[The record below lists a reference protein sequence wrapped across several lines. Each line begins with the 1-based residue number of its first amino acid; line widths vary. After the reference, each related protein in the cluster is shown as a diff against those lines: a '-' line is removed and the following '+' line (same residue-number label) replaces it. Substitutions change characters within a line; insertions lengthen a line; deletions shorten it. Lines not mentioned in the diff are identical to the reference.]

1 MAKTAHGSSANGHF
15 GSGTRTA
22 GSEPAADHREPAHYE
37 AVPASAPAL
46 TPAEDRQWAFMAH
59 CGGILGF
66 IPSLIIYLVFRD
78 RGPFT
83 AQESREALNFT
94 VPPTIVAA
102 VANIIAVVL
111 SGISPATGTVFAFLA
126 VGIWIFL
133 TVFSVIAAVHV
144 NRGQP
149 YRYALSFRLIH

>member
-1 MAKTAHGSSANGHF
+1 MAKTAR
-15 GSGTRTA
+15 GSGTNGNHGGGTSTA
-22 GSEPAADHREPAHYE
+22 GSKPAADPREPAQYE

-83 AQESREALNFT
+83 AQESKEALNFT
-94 VPPTIVAA
+94 APPTIVAA

-111 SGISPATGTVFAFLA
+111 SGVSPLTGTVFAFLA

-133 TVFSVIAAVHV
+133 TVYSVIAAVQV

-149 YRYALSFRLIH
+149 YRYALSLRLIH

>member
-1 MAKTAHGSSANGHF
+1 MAKTARGSSGNGND
-15 GSGTRTA
+15 GGGTSSA
-22 GSEPAADHREPAHYE
+22 GAKPAADRREPAHYE

-59 CGGILGF
+59 CGGVLGF

-83 AQESREALNFT
+83 EQESKEALNFT
-94 VPPTIVAA
+94 APPTIVAA
-102 VANIIAVVL
+102 VANIIAVIF
-111 SGISPATGTVFAFLA
+111 SGISPLTGTVFAFIA

-133 TVFSVIAAVHV
+133 TVYSVLAAVQV

-149 YRYALSFRLIH
+149 YRYMFSLRLIH

>member
-1 MAKTAHGSSANGHF
+1 MANTARGDQ
-15 GSGTRTA
+15 
-22 GSEPAADHREPAHYE
+22 ADSTQPPVGRQERAQYE

-46 TPAEDRQWAFMAH
+46 TPVEDRQWAFMAH

-66 IPSLIIYLVFRD
+66 IPSLIIYLVFRE

-83 AQESREALNFT
+83 AQESKEALNFT

-102 VANIIAVVL
+102 VANIMAVLLAGVAPL
-111 SGISPATGTVFAFLA
+111 AGTVFAFLA
-126 VGIWIFL
+126 VAIWIFL
-133 TVFSVIAAVHV
+133 TVYSVIAAVQV

-149 YRYALSFRLIH
+149 YRYLWSLRLIH

>member
-1 MAKTAHGSSANGHF
+1 V
-15 GSGTRTA
+15 
-22 GSEPAADHREPAHYE
+22 HYQ
-37 AVPASAPAL
+37 AVPANAL
-46 TPAEDRQWAFMAH
+46 PLTASEDKQWAFMAH

-66 IPSLIIYLVFRD
+66 LPSLIIFLVFRD

-83 AQESREALNFT
+83 AQESKEALNFT

-102 VANIIAVVL
+102 LANILALVVPVVGSIFAV
-111 SGISPATGTVFAFLA
+111 LA

-133 TVFSVIAAVHV
+133 SVYSVLAALQV

-149 YRYALSFRLIH
+149 YRYTWNLRLIH

>member
-1 MAKTAHGSSANGHF
+1 M
-15 GSGTRTA
+15 
-22 GSEPAADHREPAHYE
+22 HYQ
-37 AVPASAPAL
+37 AVPANAL
-46 TPAEDRQWAFMAH
+46 PLTASEDKQWAFMAH

-66 IPSLIIYLVFRD
+66 LPSLIIFLVFRD

-83 AQESREALNFT
+83 AQESKEALNFT

-102 VANIIAVVL
+102 LANILALVVPVVGSIFAV
-111 SGISPATGTVFAFLA
+111 LA

-133 TVFSVIAAVHV
+133 SVYSVLAALQV

-149 YRYALSFRLIH
+149 YRYTWNLRLIH

>member
-1 MAKTAHGSSANGHF
+1 
-15 GSGTRTA
+15 
-22 GSEPAADHREPAHYE
+22 
-37 AVPASAPAL
+37 
-46 TPAEDRQWAFMAH
+46 MAH

-83 AQESREALNFT
+83 AQESKEALNFT
-94 VPPTIVAA
+94 VPPSIVAA

-111 SGISPATGTVFAFLA
+111 SGVSPLTGTVFAFLA

-133 TVFSVIAAVHV
+133 TVYSVIAAVQV
-144 NRGQP
+144 NHGQP
-149 YRYALSFRLIH
+149 YRYALSLRLIH

>member
-1 MAKTAHGSSANGHF
+1 V
-15 GSGTRTA
+15 
-22 GSEPAADHREPAHYE
+22 HYQ
-37 AVPASAPAL
+37 AVPANAL
-46 TPAEDRQWAFMAH
+46 PLTASEDKQWAFMAH

-66 IPSLIIYLVFRD
+66 LPSLIIYLVFRD

-83 AQESREALNFT
+83 AQESKEALNFT

-102 VANIIAVVL
+102 LANILALVVPVVGSIFAV
-111 SGISPATGTVFAFLA
+111 LA

-133 TVFSVIAAVHV
+133 SVYSVLAALQV

-149 YRYALSFRLIH
+149 YRYTWNLRLIH

>member
-1 MAKTAHGSSANGHF
+1 M
-15 GSGTRTA
+15 
-22 GSEPAADHREPAHYE
+22 HYQ
-37 AVPASAPAL
+37 AVPANAL
-46 TPAEDRQWAFMAH
+46 PLTASEDKQWAFMAH

-66 IPSLIIYLVFRD
+66 LPSLIIYLVFRD

-83 AQESREALNFT
+83 AQESKEALNFT

-102 VANIIAVVL
+102 LANILALVVPVVGSIFAV
-111 SGISPATGTVFAFLA
+111 LA

-133 TVFSVIAAVHV
+133 SVYSVLAALQV

-149 YRYALSFRLIH
+149 YRYTWNLRLIH

>member
-1 MAKTAHGSSANGHF
+1 MAKTAHGSGGNGDDGGGTSTS
-15 GSGTRTA
+15 GSK
-22 GSEPAADHREPAHYE
+22 PAADRRETAQYY

-83 AQESREALNFT
+83 AQESKEALNFT

-111 SGISPATGTVFAFLA
+111 SGVSPPAGTVFAFLA

-133 TVFSVIAAVHV
+133 AIYSVIAAVQV

-149 YRYALSFRLIH
+149 YRYTLSLRLIH

>member
-1 MAKTAHGSSANGHF
+1 MAKTARGDNADS
-15 GSGTRTA
+15 TQP
-22 GSEPAADHREPAHYE
+22 PARRQQPAQYE
-37 AVPASAPAL
+37 AVPASAPPL
-46 TPAEDRQWAFMAH
+46 SPTEDRQWAFMAH

-83 AQESREALNFT
+83 AQESKEALNFT

-102 VANIIAVVL
+102 LANIIAVLLAGVAPL
-111 SGISPATGTVFAFLA
+111 AGTVFAFLA
-126 VGIWIFL
+126 VAIWIFL

-149 YRYALSFRLIH
+149 YRYLWSLRLIH